1 MKTASPLIVS
11 IVLAL
16 PAGASWAQAPR
27 PAANAS
33 PANGQAA
40 KPSQALLDRGK
51 YLMEGIVA
59 CGNCHVA
66 RDDKGQPLKDKGL
79 SGGMLFDL
87 PGMKAYAA
95 NITPD
100 PDTGIGKWTDAQLAK
115 AIREG
120 VRPNG
125 TLIGPPM
132 PIEFYRHMSD
142 EDLRAIVAYLR
153 VQPPVRNEVA
163 KSAYSMPLPASYG
176 PPVGQVKAPPRA
188 EKVKYGEYLAQIGHC
203 MECHT
208 PRNDKGMLQMGSL
221 GAGGQVFPGPWG
233 QSISRNLTPH
243 ETGLKAWSDAEI
255 ARAIRTGVR
264 KDGQPLKPPMA
275 FDWYKN
281 INEADMSALIAYL
294 RSLKPLPTAAK

>member
-1 MKTASPLIVS
+1 MKAISHRVASL
-11 IVLAL
+11 VLAL
-16 PAGASWAQAPR
+16 PAGALWAQATTPPSTA
-27 PAANAS
+27 PAAVARPTS
-33 PANGQAA
+33 M
-40 KPSQALLDRGK
+40 SLDRGK
-51 YLMEGIVA
+51 YLAEGIVA

-66 RDDKGQPLKDKGL
+66 RGDKGQPLADKGL
-79 SGGMLFDL
+79 SGGMLFDT
-87 PGMKAYAA
+87 PGFKAYAA

-100 PDTGIGKWTDAQLAK
+100 PETGIGKWTDAQLAK

-120 VRPNG
+120 VRPDG
-125 TLIGPPM
+125 SLIGPPM

-153 VQPPVRNEVA
+153 AQPPVRNEVP
-163 KSAYSMPLPASYG
+163 KSVYNIPLPPNYG

-188 EKVKYGEYLAQIGHC
+188 NKVKYGEYLAEIGHC

-208 PRNDKGMLQMGSL
+208 PRNGKGMLQMSRK

-233 QSISRNLTPH
+233 KSVSRNITPH
-243 ETGLKAWSDAEI
+243 ETGLKNWTDAEI

-275 FDWYKN
+275 FDFYKN
-281 INEADMSALIAYL
+281 INDADMAALIAYL
-294 RSLKPLPTAAK
+294 RTLKPVPMAAN